1 MTRLTLALVATVLCV
16 SAAFAITV
24 TPKERSI
31 TDKPQG
37 PAPTAEPS
45 PPAEKGG
52 LAFSDDTEV
61 LLDGKACTLKE
72 IPRDATIILLQ
83 VAADK
88 RTVLKI
94 HFRTKKEG
102 GSDDSPAAPSAP

>member
-1 MTRLTLALVATVLCV
+1 MTRLTLALVATFLSV

-24 TPKERSI
+24 APKERSI
-31 TDKPQG
+31 TDNLRV
-37 PAPTAEPS
+37 PAPTAEPA
-45 PPAEKGG
+45 PPAENGG

-61 LLDGKACTLKE
+61 LVDGKACTLKE
-72 IPRDATIILLQ
+72 VPRNATIILLQ
-83 VAADK
+83 VAGDK

-102 GSDDSPAAPSAP
+102 GSEDSLAAPSAP